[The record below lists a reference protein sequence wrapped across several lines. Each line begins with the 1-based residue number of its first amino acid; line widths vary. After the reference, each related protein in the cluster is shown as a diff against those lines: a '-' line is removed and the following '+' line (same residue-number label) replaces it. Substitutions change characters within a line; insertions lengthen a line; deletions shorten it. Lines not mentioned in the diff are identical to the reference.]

1 MSHFLFSWWGWPSP
15 LVPQRRPP
23 QRSPLGQVLLLQVQ
37 VHRLGLLLLLE
48 GSDPLRALWDPLLGV
63 TRLIQQGL
71 ACLVHLEDRLLQQR
85 GAASS
90 ALGELKQQPNLLP
103 LALALLLEALGPVN
117 RLPLDL
123 ALERLSLPPRALG
136 LQLEALERPNLLPPA
151 LVLRLEALARAL
163 GLPLVLQAGLE
174 QHLELL
180 IPPQR
185 PLVLK
190 RMRTSVDSDNKHV
203 SKP

>member
-37 VHRLGLLLLLE
+37 VHRLGLLLLLV

-85 GAASS
+85 GAAS
-90 ALGELKQQPNLLP
+90 
-103 LALALLLEALGPVN
+103 LGPVN

-190 RMRTSVDSDNKHV
+190 RMQTSVDSDNKHV